1 MVTTTLCVVLFTTI
15 VLGGGTLP
23 LMKYLES
30 RGTGVGVGGRV
41 RNRRKGRRKDIALS
55 KTLELGTA
63 IESEYLSE
71 LTEEEMET
79 SFTEEGGSR
88 VKGFMFFDMKYL
100 RPFFTR
106 R

>member
-30 RGTGVGVGGRV
+30 RGAGVGVGGRV